1 MDKFLEKYN
10 FPRLNQQKIDPMN
23 RSVISTKIEMGI
35 KIFQQ
40 AKVQGHVASKVNS
53 IKYLEKKLAS
63 LVLKLIQKIF
73 QRQNNPKLIL

>member
-1 MDKFLEKYN
+1 MDNLEEMGKFLEKYN

-53 IKYLEKKLAS
+53 IKYLEK
-63 LVLKLIQKIF
+63 
-73 QRQNNPKLIL
+73 N